1 MRGVER
7 EDEGALVVL
16 DAASDQEAALTCDLE
31 RREVPAEAERHD
43 VHVGDC
49 RDLGV
54 GLAREVRVADAA
66 VAVGGGEPQ
75 ALRDL
80 ERTAQRLCGRGA
92 VGHAG
97 SGVLEVLDG
106 LDGDKVRDVLDG
118 VLPDLIDVG
127 VHLRFELLINH
138 GAFLSR
144 SCYALKCSLSGAMV
158 VRV

>member
-1 MRGVER
+1 M
-7 EDEGALVVL
+7 
-16 DAASDQEAALTCDLE
+16 
-31 RREVPAEAERHD
+31 
-43 VHVGDC
+43 
-49 RDLGV
+49 
-54 GLAREVRVADAA
+54 
-66 VAVGGGEPQ
+66 
-75 ALRDL
+75 
-80 ERTAQRLCGRGA
+80 
-92 VGHAG
+92 
-97 SGVLEVLDG
+97 LEVLDG